1 MSQDELNIEI
11 LKILN
16 SVKNSKILDIGPG
29 DFRHKIENFSKFNN
43 KYFPIDVKK
52 SGHTI
57 SNKKFAKF
65 YDGVNIPY
73 KSDFFDFVIF
83 TETVEHV
90 EQPNKLKQDIH
101 RVLKKKGKVLITVPF
116 LFAEHEMPYDFRR
129 FTLDGLI
136 KLFNHN
142 KEYTI
147 QKKKKLFQG
156 ISSIERL
163 ISSELIKTKKVDNY
177 LVDKII
183 RHSLKIIFYFIGI
196 FYKFDNSYGGSL
208 ILLKKK

>member
-1 MSQDELNIEI
+1 MSQNELNIEI
-11 LKILN
+11 LKTLN
-16 SVKNSKILDIGPG
+16 SVKNSKILDIGSG

-43 KYFPIDVKK
+43 KYFPIDLKK
-52 SGHTI
+52 SGHTM
-57 SNKKFAKF
+57 SNKKLAEI

-83 TETVEHV
+83 TEVLEHV

-101 RVLKKKGKVLITVPF
+101 RVLKKKGKVLITVPY

-129 FTLDGLI
+129 FTLNGLI
-136 KLFNHN
+136 KFFNYN

-147 QKKKKLFQG
+147 LKKKKIFKG

-163 ISSELIKTKKVDNY
+163 ISSELTKTKKIENY
-177 LVDKII
+177 LVDKIF
-183 RHSLKIIFYFIGI
+183 RYSLKIIFYLIGL

>member
-29 DFRHKIENFSKFNN
+29 DFRHKIENFSKFTN

-147 QKKKKLFQG
+147 LKKKKLFQG

-183 RHSLKIIFYFIGI
+183 RHYLKIIFYFIGI